1 MATTELAQ
9 VETGTLAAGTVDV
22 VGAYL
27 KELDA
32 SEKTRATY
40 GRALRQYVA
49 WLDEQGV
56 TLDRTTRAHVMA
68 YKHHLEDT
76 RSANTC
82 ASYLVAIRSLYT
94 WLNARTGYPN
104 VAEGVKSPKRKA
116 QTGKDALTLS
126 QARDL
131 LNAPAEGE
139 QELRDRA
146 MVALMLR
153 RGLRTVE
160 VIRAD
165 VGDLRQVQRLSD
177 WTPGQVGGYE
187 LLVDDLAGLD
197 ATAAAVL
204 AELPYDLT
212 LRTVVQEHP
221 ALFSW
226 LDLLN
231 ANITLILTIMCIVS
245 AIAIVSALLIM
256 IFEKGA
262 TIGILKTLGASNA
275 SVRRI
280 FLLKAVRLILWG
292 IGIGLALALAL
303 SWVQRRWQPVRL
315 DPESYSMS
323 HVPVDMDWRVY
334 ALVAVG
340 TLAVCLAAL
349 LLPAS
354 YISRISPA
362 ETVKGMRSEE

>member
-165 VGDLRQVQRLSD
+165 VGDLRQVCGEAVLYVQGKGHSAKDDFVVLGEATERAIRDYLKARGKAEDSAPLFASTGNRNKGGRMTTRSVSRIAKEAMRGQGIDSPHITAHSLRHTAVTLSL
-177 WTPGQVGGYE
+177 VGGATVQEAQSMARHANISTTMVYAHNLE
-187 LLVDDLAGLD
+187 KMEAKAENAIDRLL
-197 ATAAAVL
+197 ATA
-204 AELPYDLT
+204 
-212 LRTVVQEHP
+212 
-221 ALFSW
+221 
-226 LDLLN
+226 
-231 ANITLILTIMCIVS
+231 
-245 AIAIVSALLIM
+245 
-256 IFEKGA
+256 
-262 TIGILKTLGASNA
+262 
-275 SVRRI
+275 
-280 FLLKAVRLILWG
+280 
-292 IGIGLALALAL
+292 
-303 SWVQRRWQPVRL
+303 
-315 DPESYSMS
+315 
-323 HVPVDMDWRVY
+323 
-334 ALVAVG
+334 
-340 TLAVCLAAL
+340 
-349 LLPAS
+349 
-354 YISRISPA
+354 
-362 ETVKGMRSEE
+362 

>member
-9 VETGTLAAGTVDV
+9 VEAGTLAAGTVDV
-22 VGAYL
+22 VGAYIE
-27 KELDA
+27 ELDA

-165 VGDLRQVQRLSD
+165 VGDLRQVCGESVLYVQGKGHSAKDDFVVLGEATERAIRDYLKARGKAEDSAPLFASTGNRNKGGRMTTRAVSRIAKEAMRVQGIDSPHITAHSLRHTAVTLSL
-177 WTPGQVGGYE
+177 VGGATVQEAQSMARHANISTTMVYAHNLE
-187 LLVDDLAGLD
+187 KMEAKAENAIDRLL
-197 ATAAAVL
+197 ATA
-204 AELPYDLT
+204 
-212 LRTVVQEHP
+212 
-221 ALFSW
+221 
-226 LDLLN
+226 
-231 ANITLILTIMCIVS
+231 
-245 AIAIVSALLIM
+245 
-256 IFEKGA
+256 
-262 TIGILKTLGASNA
+262 
-275 SVRRI
+275 
-280 FLLKAVRLILWG
+280 
-292 IGIGLALALAL
+292 
-303 SWVQRRWQPVRL
+303 
-315 DPESYSMS
+315 
-323 HVPVDMDWRVY
+323 
-334 ALVAVG
+334 
-340 TLAVCLAAL
+340 
-349 LLPAS
+349 
-354 YISRISPA
+354 
-362 ETVKGMRSEE
+362 

>member
-9 VETGTLAAGTVDV
+9 VEAGTLAAGTVDV
-22 VGAYL
+22 VGAYIE
-27 KELDA
+27 ELDA

-165 VGDLRQVQRLSD
+165 VGDLRQVCGEAVLYVQGKGRSAKDDFVVLGEATERAIRDYLKARGKAEDSAPLFTSTGNRNKGGRMTTRAVSRIAKEAMRGQGIDSPHITAHSLRHTAVTLSL
-177 WTPGQVGGYE
+177 VGGATVQEAQSMARHANISTTMVYAHNLE
-187 LLVDDLAGLD
+187 KMEAKAENAIDRLL
-197 ATAAAVL
+197 ATA
-204 AELPYDLT
+204 
-212 LRTVVQEHP
+212 
-221 ALFSW
+221 
-226 LDLLN
+226 
-231 ANITLILTIMCIVS
+231 
-245 AIAIVSALLIM
+245 
-256 IFEKGA
+256 
-262 TIGILKTLGASNA
+262 
-275 SVRRI
+275 
-280 FLLKAVRLILWG
+280 
-292 IGIGLALALAL
+292 
-303 SWVQRRWQPVRL
+303 
-315 DPESYSMS
+315 
-323 HVPVDMDWRVY
+323 
-334 ALVAVG
+334 
-340 TLAVCLAAL
+340 
-349 LLPAS
+349 
-354 YISRISPA
+354 
-362 ETVKGMRSEE
+362 